1 MRSALTAGLQCPSC
15 EGDSLESV
23 SKQSGMPALLPPLPF
38 ATTWS
43 TFEPLRTAGARHAAA
58 CAAHLKEKS
67 ISHQSSEQLACPC
80 PFRLLLQVTAA
91 AMAGDQQPSKLGP
104 GSKIAVFCGA
114 SAGNSPEYVA
124 AAKALGEEMA
134 RRGIGLVYG
143 GGNVG

>member
-1 MRSALTAGLQCPSC
+1 
-15 EGDSLESV
+15 
-23 SKQSGMPALLPPLPF
+23 
-38 ATTWS
+38 
-43 TFEPLRTAGARHAAA
+43 
-58 CAAHLKEKS
+58 
-67 ISHQSSEQLACPC
+67 
-80 PFRLLLQVTAA
+80 
-91 AMAGDQQPSKLGP
+91 MAGDQQPRKLGP